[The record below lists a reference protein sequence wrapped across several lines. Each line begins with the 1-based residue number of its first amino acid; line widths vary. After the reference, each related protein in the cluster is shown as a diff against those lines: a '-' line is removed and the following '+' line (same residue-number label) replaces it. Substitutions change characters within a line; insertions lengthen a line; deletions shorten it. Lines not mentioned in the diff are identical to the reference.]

1 MLHSAKNRSLYDNK
15 FSARNDF
22 FIIDSNEKVLDFLC
36 SNNLRKCSRSI
47 NTYDFSTLYTSIPH
61 QQLKDNLTK
70 FVERVFAFK
79 DKDYI
84 TPNLHTKKA
93 YFSTSS
99 CRDKRVCF
107 SKDDLLECLFYL
119 IDNSYVVYRNCVFRQ
134 VVGIPMGTN
143 AGPQIANTYL
153 YVYEYEYIQSLIA
166 ADDEESLKK
175 LEYIFRYQDDLVSFN
190 DDGLLGTLLSS
201 IYPPE
206 MIINCTNVSPRKC
219 HYLDLSIS
227 IYRGKYSVSLYDK
240 RKDFPFNVISYP
252 FLDGNIPSALSY
264 GVFNSQLVRF
274 VNVNSNFKGFKRDV
288 SDLVSKLVRQGF
300 NLAALRKKFKKF
312 YYSKL
317 ELWSKYGFDIFED
330 MIGLFT
336 E

>member
-1 MLHSAKNRSLYDNK
+1 
-15 FSARNDF
+15 
-22 FIIDSNEKVLDFLC
+22 
-36 SNNLRKCSRSI
+36 
-47 NTYDFSTLYTSIPH
+47 
-61 QQLKDNLTK
+61 
-70 FVERVFAFK
+70 
-79 DKDYI
+79 
-84 TPNLHTKKA
+84 
-93 YFSTSS
+93 
-99 CRDKRVCF
+99 
-107 SKDDLLECLFYL
+107 
-119 IDNSYVVYRNCVFRQ
+119 
-134 VVGIPMGTN
+134 MGTN

-166 ADDEESLKK
+166 EDDEESLKK
-175 LEYIFRYQDDLVSFN
+175 LEYIFRYQDDLISFN

-206 MIINCTNVSPRKC
+206 MVVNCTNVSPRKC
-219 HYLDLSIS
+219 HYLDLCIS
-227 IYRGKYSVSLYDK
+227 IYRAKYSVSLYDK
-240 RKDFPFNVISYP
+240 RKDFPFNVILYP

-300 NLAALRKKFKKF
+300 NLAALRKKFIKF